1 MAITRM
7 RPSPQTPSHDGLKT
21 LEEAAAYL
29 KISPGTLKHWI
40 AWRRIEH
47 VKVGKLTRF
56 RQSALDSWIA
66 AHTVPDV
73 PEP

>member
-1 MAITRM
+1 MAMTVL
-7 RPSPQTPSHDGLKT
+7 RPPRPPHTDGLLT

-56 RQSALDSWIA
+56 RQSALDRWITQ
-66 AHTVPDV
+66 HTVPDV

>member
-1 MAITRM
+1 MAIAHLR
-7 RPSPQTPSHDGLKT
+7 RPQAPPTGDGLLT
-21 LEEAAAYL
+21 LEQAAAYL
-29 KISPGTLKHWI
+29 QLSPGTLKHWI

-56 RQSALDSWIA
+56 RRSALDRWIA